1 MGGLSNVVV
10 VVIVIVFVILII
22 IVIVIDIEN
31 ICKSSLTYSTGSWRL
46 APEMLLTP
54 VEKFFVCF

>member
-1 MGGLSNVVV
+1 MDGLSNVVV
-10 VVIVIVFVILII
+10 VVIVIVFVVV
-22 IVIVIDIEN
+22 VIVIEN
-31 ICKSSLTYSTGSWRL
+31 ICKSLLTYSTGSWRL